1 MNQQQSIINKPE
13 DVVKC
18 HLDSL
23 HNPEFCDIKI
33 VGSDG
38 GVIAASKLL
47 LRLRS
52 SYFHCM
58 FSQQSNFVE
67 SRDATVELPFTKA
80 VLEKLVRYLY
90 SGQLACEDM
99 SLQSLLELMGL
110 LNMVN
115 LATEL
120 VEVEGLVKDKIKKR
134 KFSLSDCLM
143 ALDETSRH
151 GLESVGVVLVSLL
164 ADDLGKQSV

>member
-1 MNQQQSIINKPE
+1 MMEGKTNQINKPD
-13 DVVKC
+13 DVTKC
-18 HLDSL
+18 LLDSL

-99 SLQSLLELMGL
+99 SLHSLRELMRL
-110 LNMVN
+110 FDFVN
-115 LATEL
+115 LPNEFSS
-120 VEVEGLVKDKIKKR
+120 VESFTREKVNLG
-134 KFSLSDCLM
+134 KFSLLDCVE
-143 ALDETSRH
+143 ALDNPGDSITETLQSIVPI
-151 GLESVGVVLVSLL
+151 LERLEPI
-164 ADDLGKQSV
+164 GK

>member
-1 MNQQQSIINKPE
+1 MNQQQSNNIINKPE
-13 DVVKC
+13 DVTKS

-23 HNPEFCDIKI
+23 QNPEFCDIKI

-38 GVIAASKLL
+38 GEIAASKLL

-58 FSQQSNFVE
+58 FSQRWEVE

-99 SLQSLLELMGL
+99 SLPSLRELMRL
-110 LNMVN
+110 FDFVN
-115 LATEL
+115 LCNEVSS
-120 VEVEGLVKDKIKKR
+120 VEIFTREKVNIG
-134 KFSLSDCLM
+134 KFSLSDCVE
-143 ALDETSRH
+143 ALDQPQDSITETLQSIVPI
-151 GLESVGVVLVSLL
+151 LEHLEPI
-164 ADDLGKQSV
+164 GK

>member
-1 MNQQQSIINKPE
+1 MMEAKTNPINKPE
-13 DVVKC
+13 DVIKC
-18 HLDSL
+18 LLDSL
-23 HNPEFCDIKI
+23 HNSEFCDIKI

-99 SLQSLLELMGL
+99 SLHSLRELMRL
-110 LNMVN
+110 LDFVN
-115 LATEL
+115 LPDEVAS
-120 VEVEGLVKDKIKKR
+120 VEIFTRQKVNLG
-134 KFSLSDCLM
+134 KFSLSDCVE
-143 ALDETSRH
+143 ALDQPQDSITKTLQSIVPI
-151 GLESVGVVLVSLL
+151 LEHLEPI
-164 ADDLGKQSV
+164 GK

>member
-1 MNQQQSIINKPE
+1 MKVKTNQINKPD
-13 DVVKC
+13 DVTKC
-18 HLDSL
+18 LLDSL
-23 HNPEFCDIKI
+23 QNPEFCDIKI

-99 SLQSLLELMGL
+99 SLQFLRELMRL
-110 LNMVN
+110 FDYVN
-115 LATEL
+115 LCNEFSS
-120 VEVEGLVKDKIKKR
+120 VESFTREKVNLG
-134 KFSLSDCLM
+134 KFSLSDCVE
-143 ALDETSRH
+143 ALANPQDSITETLQSIVPI
-151 GLESVGVVLVSLL
+151 LEHLEPIGE
-164 ADDLGKQSV
+164 

>member
-1 MNQQQSIINKPE
+1 MNQQQSNIINKPK
-13 DVVKC
+13 DVTKC
-18 HLDSL
+18 LLDSL
-23 HNPEFCDIKI
+23 HNSEFCDIKI

-38 GVIAASKLL
+38 GEIAASKLL

-67 SRDATVELPFTKA
+67 SRDSTVELPFTKA

-99 SLQSLLELMGL
+99 SLPSLRELMRL
-110 LNMVN
+110 FDFVN
-115 LATEL
+115 LCNEVSS
-120 VEVEGLVKDKIKKR
+120 VEIFTREKVNIG
-134 KFSLSDCLM
+134 KFSLSDCVE
-143 ALDETSRH
+143 ALDQPQDSITETLQSIVPILERLETS
-151 GLESVGVVLVSLL
+151 
-164 ADDLGKQSV
+164 GK

>member
-1 MNQQQSIINKPE
+1 MMKVITNQINKPD
-13 DVVKC
+13 DVTKC
-18 HLDSL
+18 LLDSL
-23 HNPEFCDIKI
+23 QNPEFCDIKI

-67 SRDATVELPFTKA
+67 SRDSTVELPFTKA

-99 SLQSLLELMGL
+99 SLPSLRELMRL
-110 LNMVN
+110 LDFVN
-115 LATEL
+115 LCNEFSS
-120 VEVEGLVKDKIKKR
+120 VEIFTREKVNIG
-134 KFSLSDCLM
+134 KFSLSDCVE
-143 ALDETSRH
+143 ALDQPQDSITETLQSIVPI
-151 GLESVGVVLVSLL
+151 LEHLEPI
-164 ADDLGKQSV
+164 GK

>member
-1 MNQQQSIINKPE
+1 MNQQQFNIINKPE

-52 SYFHCM
+52 SYFHRM

-67 SRDATVELPFTKA
+67 CRDATIELPFTKA

-99 SLQSLLELMGL
+99 SLPSLRELMRL
-110 LNMVN
+110 FDFVNMPDEVASVEIFTRQKVN
-115 LATEL
+115 F
-120 VEVEGLVKDKIKKR
+120 G
-134 KFSLSDCLM
+134 KFSLSDCVE
-143 ALDETSRH
+143 ALDQPQDSITETLQSIVPI
-151 GLESVGVVLVSLL
+151 LEHLEPI
-164 ADDLGKQSV
+164 GK